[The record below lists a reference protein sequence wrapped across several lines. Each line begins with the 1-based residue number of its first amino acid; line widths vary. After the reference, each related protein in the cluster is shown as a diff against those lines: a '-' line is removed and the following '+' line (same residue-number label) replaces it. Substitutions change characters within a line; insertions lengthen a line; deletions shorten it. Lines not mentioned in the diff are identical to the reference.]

1 MNGYGPRMILFI
13 AAENAREM
21 AWASAA
27 EIMK

>member
-13 AAENAREM
+13 GAENVREM